1 MISHFTQLQFQNRDK
16 KLQNITLIAGNGSYA
31 NEVKN
36 DRLQE
41 YHIFVKNV
49 INPFEGTVGMNFLF
63 RRHSFPYI
71 FKYYLPCSGLVALTS
86 LSFFISPKMVPGRGG
101 IMVTLFLV
109 LNNIS
114 GYSKVIIF

>member
-1 MISHFTQLQFQNRDK
+1 M
-16 KLQNITLIAGNGSYA
+16 IAGNGSYA
-31 NEVKN
+31 NEIKN

-49 INPFEGTVGMNFLF
+49 MNPFEGTVGMNFLF
-63 RRHSFPYI
+63 KRHSFPYI
-71 FKYYLPCSGLVALTS
+71 FKYYLPCSGLVVLTS

-114 GYSKVIIF
+114 GYSKVIIPLTIVRIEFSKHIK